1 MQRKLYAIHLHRD
14 MFISG
19 YTIPKGWALMVV
31 PAAIQLN
38 SNIYE
43 DPLTF
48 NPWRWQV
55 GRFFF
60 PGWKKEKKRKKA
72 LAYLSVTMHDHSN
85 ITCTEFLWDYLNLSS
100 YILLNF
106 TLN

>member
-1 MQRKLYAIHLHRD
+1 
-14 MFISG
+14 
-19 YTIPKGWALMVV
+19 MVV

-38 SNIYE
+38 PNIYE

-60 PGWKKEKKRKKA
+60 PGWKKKKA
-72 LAYLSVTMHDHSN
+72 LAYLSVTM
-85 ITCTEFLWDYLNLSS
+85 ITQ
-100 YILLNF
+100 I
-106 TLN
+106 

>member
-1 MQRKLYAIHLHRD
+1 
-14 MFISG
+14 
-19 YTIPKGWALMVV
+19 MVV

-38 SNIYE
+38 PNIFE

-60 PGWKKEKKRKKA
+60 PGWKKEKKRKKPWHT
-72 LAYLSVTMHDHSN
+72 YQSPCM
-85 ITCTEFLWDYLNLSS
+85 ITQ
-100 YILLNF
+100 I
-106 TLN
+106 